1 MEVINVNDKHPNF
14 RDASGNLFLFTC
26 YNCNVEEGFEN
37 DLSFIPQGICS
48 NCGWDD
54 AKIIKP
60 ISNKTNGCGYTDGEI
75 NEAIV
80 KFRKSNDLRQDMSIE
95 VLKFI
100 ALNNKFSFE
109 ELINFYNETDSID
122 ILITTIAACQENNI
136 LTLDDGFINV
146 VAPAMESMNDDDD
159 IYENDNEEDDSGIQE
174 MLIRLV

>member
-1 MEVINVNDKHPNF
+1 MEVINVNDRHPNF
-14 RDASGNLFLFTC
+14 RDANGNLFLFTC
-26 YNCNVEEGFEN
+26 YSCTVGKGFEN

-60 ISNKTNGCGYTDGEI
+60 ISNKANGCSYTEEEM
-75 NEAIV
+75 NEAV
-80 KFRKSNDLRQDMSIE
+80 AKFKRSNDLRQDMSIE

-136 LTLDDGFINV
+136 LTLDDGFMNV
-146 VAPAMESMNDDDD
+146 VAPAIELIDDEDDD
-159 IYENDNEEDDSGIQE
+159 ICENEDDDSGIQE
-174 MLIRLV
+174 MLIRLM